1 MGRLRARS
9 SHDGLEDTAPDVL
22 PVILGGDIGAYSLA
36 RAFHEAYG
44 IVSLVISRCSSHMC
58 GDSSI
63 LVNEVVPG
71 LEQREVLLATLQD
84 IAETHGHRP
93 LLLLG
98 CGDWYVRM
106 IVEMKAQ
113 LEEAF
118 IVPYLDEDLLNR
130 LVLKDRFYAL
140 CDEVGVPVPRTV
152 LYDTADDP
160 AALELPFPFPVVAKP
175 ASSAAYHYAE
185 FPGKRKVFFPD
196 NCVQLTEALTAVRAS
211 SYNGKFL
218 VQERIPGDDTTMRIL
233 TTYSD
238 RTGRMRFAAFGQ
250 TLLEDPR
257 PMGVGNPLA
266 IVSRVN
272 DAVVADAVRLLEAVG
287 YTGFA
292 NFDIKMDPR
301 DGSYR
306 FLEINTRLG
315 RSNFYVTASGH
326 NVAKWL
332 VEDLVENRTF
342 SDELVVARGRES
354 LYAVAPKPIVLGSIA
369 DPDLRAEVR
378 DLYEL
383 GCDADPLDY
392 GAERRLRR
400 RLYPFVFAFKQGRTC
415 AKALKERRQSATRGS
430 KAATPG
436 SNGEG
441 RGKAP
446 RPEAKRNQLGQHR
459 LCPRASSEAERG
471 ATNDGETPEMQL
483 AGAAQ

>member
-1 MGRLRARS
+1 MGRLRAQDSR
-9 SHDGLEDTAPDVL
+9 DGLEDAAPDVL

-44 IVSLVISRCSSHMC
+44 IVSLVISRRSSHMC

-63 LVNEVVPG
+63 LVNEVVPD
-71 LEQREVLLATLQD
+71 LEQREVLLATLQG

-106 IVEMKAQ
+106 IVEMREQ

-140 CDEVGVPVPRTV
+140 CNEVGVPVPRTV

-160 AALELPFPFPVVAKP
+160 AALNLPFPFPVVAKP

-196 NCVQLTEALTAVRAS
+196 SRAQLTEALTAVRSS
-211 SYNGKFL
+211 SYEGKFL

-238 RTGRMRFAAFGQ
+238 RAGKVRFAAFGQ

-292 NFDIKMDPR
+292 NFDIKVDPR

-332 VEDLVENRTF
+332 VEDLVEGRTF
-342 SDELVVARGRES
+342 SDELAVARGRES
-354 LYAVAPKPIVLGSIA
+354 LYAVAPKPVVLSSIA

-392 GAERRLRR
+392 EAEQRLRR

-415 AKALKERRQSATRGS
+415 VKALKERRRSAVQES
-430 KAATPG
+430 EASALEP
-436 SNGEG
+436 NGEG
-441 RGKAP
+441 HGKTLEPNAQCN
-446 RPEAKRNQLGQHR
+446 RAGRHYLHAKSNSETD
-459 LCPRASSEAERG
+459 RA
-471 ATNDGETPEMQL
+471 ATSDGETPERQL
-483 AGAAQ
+483 AGAVQ